1 MIVTYNKGL
10 GVTGSQIVGAAGSA
24 VMSAGAAVAM
34 LAPAS
39 GPLAPIIAA
48 VGGLI
53 ALAGVLGVGNGC
65 GQTCIQATSIVN
77 QAEPAFKE
85 NLDEYESGQISQSQ
99 GISNYNAGQTAIE
112 QACGAIPGSAGQNC
126 VSDRF
131 TPGGCKWNATSQPY
145 PSSPA
150 VGECWN
156 WYSGY
161 YLPLT
166 QPAQNPYVGE
176 TISGSTIVSDLTS
189 SPVIFVVAAV
199 AAGLVITHL

>member
-1 MIVTYNKGL
+1 MIVTNKGL

-65 GQTCIQATSIVN
+65 GPTCVQATSIVN
-77 QAEPAFKE
+77 QAEPAFEE
-85 NLDEYESGQISQSQ
+85 NLSEYESGQISQSQ
-99 GISNYNAGQTAIE
+99 AISNYNAGQTAIA

-166 QPAQNPYVGE
+166 QPAQTPYQGE
-176 TISGSTIVSDLTS
+176 TISGSTVVSDLTS
-189 SPVIFVVAAV
+189 SPLVLVAAAV